1 MLVRWM
7 TPPIRTP
14 RSPNEHEGHSGSRL
28 PTKPRFSPS
37 TPEDAA
43 KSLPNLQGE
52 ALSRAPP
59 FRFDL
64 FGAQIARQKRHESG
78 VTTEDQYRRK
88 GWAER
93 HWKSW
98 YFWATPSR
106 LEPVIE
112 VARTLKRHLPGRLS
126 YFAQILGI
134 RCIRRCDPTLVRKA
148 SFSGVIMRVSPTSLT
163 GVLPCVGDTFSGV
176 RR

>member
-1 MLVRWM
+1 
-7 TPPIRTP
+7 
-14 RSPNEHEGHSGSRL
+14 
-28 PTKPRFSPS
+28 
-37 TPEDAA
+37 
-43 KSLPNLQGE
+43 
-52 ALSRAPP
+52 
-59 FRFDL
+59 
-64 FGAQIARQKRHESG
+64 